1 MSYLLEDLGGLVGA
15 TLLAPML
22 LCFAGSGLLR
32 LLDRA
37 GLAAAEGFWPRA
49 GWAML
54 LSLAILPVLDVLAI
68 RAIGMPGMLLLNGAL
83 AMLGVSR
90 MKGAAFACRGTGAF
104 LFVALG

>member
-49 GWAML
+49 GWA
-54 LSLAILPVLDVLAI
+54 P
-68 RAIGMPGMLLLNGAL
+68 RARRWSRPGGCWN
-83 AMLGVSR
+83 
-90 MKGAAFACRGTGAF
+90 
-104 LFVALG
+104 

>member
-37 GLAAAEGFWPRA
+37 GLAAAEGF
-49 GWAML
+49 
-54 LSLAILPVLDVLAI
+54 
-68 RAIGMPGMLLLNGAL
+68 
-83 AMLGVSR
+83 
-90 MKGAAFACRGTGAF
+90 
-104 LFVALG
+104 